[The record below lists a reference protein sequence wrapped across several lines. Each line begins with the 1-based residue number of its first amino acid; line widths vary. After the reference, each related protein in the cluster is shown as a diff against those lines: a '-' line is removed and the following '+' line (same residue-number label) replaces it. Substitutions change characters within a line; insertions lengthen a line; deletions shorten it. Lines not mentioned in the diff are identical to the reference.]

1 MLNLHLTTRFKRD
14 LKQAAKRGKDIAKI
28 ETIIGLLQTGQP
40 LPAKNRDHSLS
51 GDWSHHRECHID
63 PDWLLI
69 YSTDEEYL
77 HLARTGTHAD
87 LFE

>member
-63 PDWLLI
+63 PDWLLT

>member
-14 LKQAAKRGKDIAKI
+14 LKQASKRGKDIAKI
-28 ETIIGLLQTGQP
+28 ESIIELLQTGQH
-40 LPAKNRDHSLS
+40 LPAKHKDHNLS
-51 GDWSHHRECHID
+51 GDWNHHRECHIE

-69 YSTDEEYL
+69 YWTDDEYL

>member
-14 LKQAAKRGKDIAKI
+14 LKQATKRGKDIAKI
-28 ETIIGLLQTGQP
+28 ESIIELLQTGQP
-40 LPAKNRDHSLS
+40 LPPKNRDHNLS
-51 GDWSHHRECHID
+51 GDWTDHRECHIE

-69 YSTDEEYL
+69 YWTDDEYL

>member
-14 LKQAAKRGKDIAKI
+14 LKQATKRGKDIAKI
-28 ETIIGLLQTGQP
+28 ESIIELLQTGQP
-40 LPAKNRDHSLS
+40 LPAKNRDHNLS
-51 GDWSHHRECHID
+51 GDWTDHRECHIE

-69 YSTDEEYL
+69 YWTDDEYL